1 MLKDDRYPSRVASRR
16 RIRTH
21 AEWKVETHIR
31 SATGPTSRATRWRI
45 SSAALLVKVMA
56 RISNGEIPCSA
67 ISQAIRWV
75 RTLVL
80 PDPAPATTSKGPPGW
95 VTASACTGLRP
106 ASSADAALEPVGAG
120 EAVEAAEAVEVTLA
134 TVPDAT
140 DSDAD
145 ASRPVGR
152 TTLPK
157 ARWGDQSALGGCRPP
172 AVDY

>member
-67 ISQAIRWV
+67 ISQAIRCV

-80 PDPAPATTSKGPPGW
+80 PEPAPATTSNGPPGW

-106 ASSADAALEPVGAG
+106 ASRA
-120 EAVEAAEAVEVTLA
+120 EAAVEVTWPRYRTAPTA
-134 TVPDAT
+134 TPMPGRH
-140 DSDAD
+140 SGER
-145 ASRPVGR
+145 SRP
-152 TTLPK
+152 
-157 ARWGDQSALGGCRPP
+157 S
-172 AVDY
+172 AVDYSPQKVGRHGTPERRANYWH